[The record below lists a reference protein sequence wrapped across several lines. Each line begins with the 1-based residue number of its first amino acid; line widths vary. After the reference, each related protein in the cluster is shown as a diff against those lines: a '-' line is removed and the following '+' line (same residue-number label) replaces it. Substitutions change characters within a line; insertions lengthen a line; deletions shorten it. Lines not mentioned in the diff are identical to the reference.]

1 VRLALRR
8 LVAILLGTF
17 GVLIAVLI
25 TLATLQLRGLQRAN
39 SADNV
44 RTDSVRIAD
53 SMRQSSDD
61 LTEMVRLYVS
71 TGDPRFRDYYNR
83 ILAIRAGTAPRPP
96 DYDNYYWDR
105 VLAGRET
112 VTNRGPRESL
122 TAEMRAAHFR
132 ADEFAALQASL
143 AASNRLAVTELA
155 VMRQVQRGHRAGAYA
170 RLVDT
175 SYLRQKGTI
184 MAAVARFVSLVDART
199 TREVN
204 SEHSHNNALFAAEIA
219 VLGLIVLLGLVA
231 VVVLRRYALRPLD
244 ALIAATRRIAGGD
257 YGHRARIGGVSE
269 FGHVADAFN
278 EMGAAI
284 QSDVAARQAA
294 EREAV
299 EARALAEHANR
310 AKSMFLA
317 GMSHEIRTPMIGVT
331 GMLEVLARTDLT
343 GQQHRLVATAES
355 SAHTLLQIIGDILD
369 FSKIEAE
376 KLELA
381 PATFDLRAVVS
392 AAVDGFRLPASAKGL
407 LLTSTIDERIGPAY
421 VGDPLRIRQIVSNF
435 LSNAVK
441 FTQVGGVETTL
452 RVLDERDRT
461 QRIELAVTDTGIG
474 ISVQEQQRLFTDFNQ
489 AAGDTAR
496 RFGGTGL
503 GLAICRRLSE
513 LMGGEVTMT
522 SQVGKG
528 TTLRLTVPLP
538 LGDEADLEMFAGTD
552 GQHPITRVKPS
563 REQALHEG
571 SLLLVA
577 EDHPVNRTV
586 LAHQLEV
593 IGFQADFCEDGQDAL
608 ERFLGGGYAFVITDL
623 HMPRLDGYGLTKEI
637 RSHERGSGAA
647 RVPIMALSANVMQ
660 DEPERC
666 RSAGMDDFAAK
677 PTTIPFLAGKL
688 RRWLPD
694 LSWPQEQST
703 DRAPAVVRS
712 APADGIFDPAVLEDL
727 TAGDSAL
734 IAAVLDDFIASTRT
748 DLGTLDAAIA
758 ARDAEETRRRAHR
771 LKGASRIVGAHRLS
785 SLAQQIEDAA
795 GERSDS
801 WAAVAALA
809 DQLRATF
816 AGGTTADAQPPNANS
831 LAAPDLRLSPTPSL
845 APPGSM

>member
-1 VRLALRR
+1 MRLALRG

-17 GVLIAVLI
+17 GVLIAVLL
-25 TLATLQLRGLQRAN
+25 TLATLQLRGLERAN
-39 SADNV
+39 QAANV
-44 RTDSVRIAD
+44 RTESVRVAD

-61 LTEMVRLYVS
+61 LTQMVRLFVS
-71 TGDPRFRDYYNR
+71 TGDPRFRDYYDR
-83 ILAIRAGTAPRPP
+83 ILAIRAGTAPRPS

-105 VLAGRET
+105 VMAGLET

-143 AASNRLAVTELA
+143 AASNQLAVTEVA
-155 VMRQVQRGHRAGAYA
+155 AMRQAERGQRARAYA

-184 MAAVARFVSLVDART
+184 MAAVARFVSLVNART
-199 TREVN
+199 TREVD
-204 SEHSHNNALFAAEIA
+204 SELSHNDALFAAEIA
-219 VLGLIVLLGLVA
+219 VLGVIVLLGLVA

-257 YGHRARIGGVSE
+257 YDHRAQIGGVSE

-278 EMGAAI
+278 EMSVAI
-284 QSDVAARQAA
+284 QSDVAAREAA

-299 EARALAEHANR
+299 AARALAEHASR

-343 GQQHRLVATAES
+343 DQQHRLVATAEN
-355 SAHTLLQIIGDILD
+355 SAQMMLQIIGDILD

-407 LLTSTIDERIGPAY
+407 LLTSSIDERIAPAY

-452 RVLDERDRT
+452 RILDERDQT
-461 QRIELAVTDTGIG
+461 QTIELAVTDTGIG
-474 ISVQEQQRLFTDFNQ
+474 ISVEEQERLFADYNQ

-513 LMGGEVTMT
+513 LMGGQVTMS

-538 LGDEADLEMFAGTD
+538 LGDQADLEAFAGVD
-552 GQHPITRVKPS
+552 GKHPVTRLKPT
-563 REQALHEG
+563 REQAVHEG

-586 LAHQLEV
+586 LAHQLDV
-593 IGFQADFCEDGQDAL
+593 IGFHADFCDDGQDAL
-608 ERFLGGGYAFVITDL
+608 ELFLGGGYGLIITDL
-623 HMPRLDGYGLTKEI
+623 HMPRLDGYGLAAEI
-637 RSHERGSGAA
+637 RTHEREFGTPH
-647 RVPIMALSANVMQ
+647 VPIVALSANVMQ

-666 RSAGMDDFAAK
+666 RTAGMDDFAAK

-688 RRWLPD
+688 RQWLPH
-694 LSWPQEQST
+694 LPWPQEAST
-703 DRAPAVVRS
+703 DRPCAVAHTAS
-712 APADGIFDPAVLEDL
+712 PSGIFDPAVLEDL
-727 TAGDSAL
+727 AAGDSAL
-734 IAAVLDDFIASTRT
+734 IAAVLDDFIATTRT
-748 DLGTLDAAIA
+748 DLESLDTAIA
-758 ARDAEETRRRAHR
+758 ARDPEETRRRAHR

-785 SLAQQIEDAA
+785 ALAQQIEDAA
-795 GERSDS
+795 ADTSDG
-801 WAAVAALA
+801 WTAVAALA
-809 DQLRATF
+809 DELRATF
-816 AGGTTADAQPPNANS
+816 SGAVPAGA
-831 LAAPDLRLSPTPSL
+831 
-845 APPGSM
+845 

>member
-1 VRLALRR
+1 VKLSLRR

-17 GVLIAVLI
+17 GVLIAALL
-25 TLATLQLRGLQRAN
+25 TLATLQLRGLERAN
-39 SADNV
+39 VAENL
-44 RTDSVRIAD
+44 RTESVRIAD

-61 LTEMVRLYVS
+61 LTEMVRLFVS
-71 TGDPRFRDYYNR
+71 TGDRRFRDYYNR
-83 ILAIRAGTAPRPP
+83 ILAIRAGSAPRPA

-105 VLAGRET
+105 VLAGLET

-132 ADEFAALQASL
+132 ADEFASLQASL
-143 AASNRLAVTELA
+143 AASNRLAVTEVA
-155 VMRQVQRGHRAGAYA
+155 VMREAARGQRARAYA
-170 RLVDT
+170 RLVDA

-184 MAAVARFVSLVDART
+184 MGAVARFVRLVDART

-204 SEHSHNNALFAAEIA
+204 SERSQNDALFAAEIA

-244 ALIAATRRIAGGD
+244 ALIAVTRRIAGGA
-257 YGHRARIGGVSE
+257 YGHRAQVGGVSE
-269 FGHVADAFN
+269 FGHLADAFN

-284 QSDVAARQAA
+284 QSDIAARQAA
-294 EREAV
+294 ELGAV
-299 EARALAEHANR
+299 EARAVAEHANR
-310 AKSMFLA
+310 AKSTFLA

-343 GQQHRLVATAES
+343 DQQHRLLATAES

-381 PATFDLRAVVS
+381 PATFDLRAIVS
-392 AAVDGFRLPASAKGL
+392 ATVDGFRLPASAKGL

-421 VGDPLRIRQIVSNF
+421 VGDPLRIRQILSNF

-441 FTQVGGVETTL
+441 FTQVGGVEMTL
-452 RVLDERDRT
+452 RVLEARHET
-461 QRIELAVTDTGIG
+461 QTIELAVTDTGIG
-474 ISVQEQQRLFTDFNQ
+474 ISVEQQQRLFTDYNQ
-489 AAGDTAR
+489 AAGDTTR

-503 GLAICRRLSE
+503 GLAISRRLSE
-513 LMGGEVTMT
+513 LMGGQVTMT

-538 LGDEADLEMFAGTD
+538 LGDEADLEAFAGTD
-552 GQHPITRVKPS
+552 GKHPVTRLKPS
-563 REQALHEG
+563 RGEAIREG

-586 LAHQLEV
+586 LAHQLDV
-593 IGFQADFCEDGQDAL
+593 IGFHADFCEDGQAAL

-623 HMPRLDGYGLTKEI
+623 HMPRLDGYGLTAEI
-637 RSHERGSGAA
+637 RRHEREAGAV
-647 RVPIMALSANVMQ
+647 RVPIMALSANVMH

-666 RSAGMDDFAAK
+666 LTAGMDDFAAK

-688 RRWLPD
+688 RQWLPH
-694 LSWPQEQST
+694 LSWPQEEST
-703 DRAPAVVRS
+703 DRACAVARS

-734 IAAVLDDFIASTRT
+734 IAAVLDDFIATTRT
-748 DLGTLDAAIA
+748 DLESLDAAIA
-758 ARDAEETRRRAHR
+758 AHDGEETRRRAHR

-785 SLAQQIEDAA
+785 GLAQQIDDAA
-795 GERSDS
+795 ADGTDG
-801 WAAVAALA
+801 WTAVAALA
-809 DQLRATF
+809 EELRATF
-816 AGGTTADAQPPNANS
+816 AGATAAEA
-831 LAAPDLRLSPTPSL
+831 
-845 APPGSM
+845 

>member
-1 VRLALRR
+1 MKLSLRR

-17 GVLIAVLI
+17 GVLIAALL
-25 TLATLQLRGLQRAN
+25 TLATLQLRGLERAN
-39 SADNV
+39 TAENL
-44 RTDSVRIAD
+44 RTVSFRIAD

-61 LTEMVRLYVS
+61 LTQMVRLFIS
-71 TGDPRFRDYYNR
+71 TGEPRFRDYYNR

-96 DYDNYYWDR
+96 DYDSYYWDR
-105 VLAGRET
+105 VLAGLET
-112 VTNRGPRESL
+112 VTDRGARQSL
-122 TAEMRAAHFR
+122 TDQMRAAHFR
-132 ADEFAALQASL
+132 PDEFAALQASL
-143 AASNRLAVTELA
+143 AASNQLAVTELA
-155 VMRQVQRGHRAGAYA
+155 VMREVSRGQRAGAYG

-175 SYLRQKGTI
+175 AYLRQKGTI
-184 MAAVARFVSLVDART
+184 MGAVARFVRLVDART

-204 SEHSHNNALFAAEIA
+204 IERSHNNALFAAEIA
-219 VLGLIVLLGLVA
+219 VLCLILLLGLGA
-231 VVVLRRYALRPLD
+231 VVLLRRYALRPLD

-257 YGHRARIGGVSE
+257 YRDRAEIGGVSE
-269 FGHVADAFN
+269 FGHVAEAFN

-284 QSDVAARQAA
+284 QSDIAAREAA

-299 EARALAEHANR
+299 EARAVAEHASR
-310 AKSMFLA
+310 AKSTFLA

-343 GQQHRLVATAES
+343 DQQRRLVATSES

-381 PATFDLRAVVS
+381 PTTFDLRAVVS
-392 AAVDGFRLPASAKGL
+392 ATVDGFRLPASAKGL
-407 LLTSTIDERIGPAY
+407 LVTLSIADGIGPAY

-452 RVLDERDRT
+452 RVLDERPEA
-461 QRIELAVTDTGIG
+461 QAIELAVTDTGIG
-474 ISVQEQQRLFTDFNQ
+474 IPVEQQQRLFTDYNQ

-503 GLAICRRLSE
+503 GLAICRRLAD
-513 LMGGEVTMT
+513 LMGGQVTMS

-538 LGDEADLEMFAGTD
+538 VGDETELETLDSANAKR
-552 GQHPITRVKPS
+552 PITRPKPT
-563 REQALHEG
+563 REEARQEG

-586 LAHQLEV
+586 LEHQLDV
-593 IGFQADFCEDGQDAL
+593 IGFHADFCENGQAAL
-608 ERFLGGGYAFVITDL
+608 ERFIGGDYALVITDL
-623 HMPRLDGYGLTKEI
+623 HMPRLDGYELTAEI
-637 RSHERGSGAA
+637 RRREHESGAA

-666 RSAGMDDFAAK
+666 RTAGMDDFAAK

-688 RRWLPD
+688 QQWLPHV
-694 LSWPQEQST
+694 SWPSEELT
-703 DRAPAVVRS
+703 ARPS
-712 APADGIFDPAVLEDL
+712 ADAHSPMVGGIFDPAVLDDL

-734 IAAVLDDFIASTRT
+734 VAAVLDDFIATTRT
-748 DLGTLDAAIA
+748 DLGSLDAAIA
-758 ARDAEETRRRAHR
+758 ARDAEETGRQAHR

-785 SLAQQIEDAA
+785 GLAQQIEDAVLSSDGWTTVEPLA
-795 GERSDS
+795 GE
-801 WAAVAALA
+801 
-809 DQLRATF
+809 LRATF
-816 AGGTTADAQPPNANS
+816 AG
-831 LAAPDLRLSPTPSL
+831 AAR
-845 APPGSM
+845 AEA